1 MKHLNPLAVS
11 SPTSLSFIWLMYK
24 EIELIDAMLDVPIH
38 DMGRTFGRY
47 QAISGGSLQNDIVP
61 ASVLHSVT

>member
-1 MKHLNPLAVS
+1 
-11 SPTSLSFIWLMYK
+11 
-24 EIELIDAMLDVPIH
+24 MLDVPIH